1 MQTEQVMHDKI
12 IVLFGPTSS
21 GKTAL
26 SLDIAKYIFEKY
38 HLQSEMINAD
48 SRQVYKAMNVGTAK
62 VSSVVRKQYTHH
74 GMSILPPIEQY
85 TVEQFKKDT
94 NKIIEAITS
103 RGNMPIVVG
112 GTGTYVM
119 SLVGNSYLTK
129 AKLSQSDSYKSL
141 MLIPVFER
149 QSLYRKIETNV
160 DKMFQE
166 GLYSET
172 KNIISSYHAVPKQ
185 LGKTHGYREFIEY
198 AKQHNK
204 NVFRLNESDL
214 EKIKHLIKVDTKKY
228 AMHQTAWL
236 EKMSGYHVV
245 NNVDEAKPVI
255 DAFLAE

>member
-1 MQTEQVMHDKI
+1 MQVMQSKV

-26 SLDIAKYIFEKY
+26 SLDIAKYIFDKY
-38 HLQSEMINAD
+38 RIQSEMINAD

-62 VSSVVRKQYTHH
+62 VSSAIRKQYTHH
-74 GMSILPPIEQY
+74 SLSVLPPTEQY
-85 TVEQFKKDT
+85 TVERFQKDAR
-94 NKIIEAITS
+94 KIIEAITS

-119 SLVGNSYLTK
+119 SLVGNSYLKK
-129 AKLSQSDSYKSL
+129 AKQSQSDPYKSL
-141 MLIPVFER
+141 MLIPAFER

-172 KNIISSYHAVPKQ
+172 KNIISAYHAVPKQ
-185 LGKTHGYREFIEY
+185 LGKTHGYREFVEY
-198 AKQHNK
+198 AKQQNK
-204 NVFRLNESDL
+204 NVFRLNEPDL
-214 EKIKHLIKVDTKKY
+214 EKVKYLIKVDTKKY

-236 EKMSGYHVV
+236 EKMSGYHLV
-245 NNVDEAKPVI
+245 NSIDEAKPVI
-255 DAFLAE
+255 DAFLTE